1 MRSRLHCRLSMKP
14 FVTLAQARSST
25 GAMLSLHSYD
35 GHFFLRVNGQPLM
48 GTNAVDSEKVLAQLA
63 CEHLRGNSSARVLI
77 GGLGFGFTLR
87 RVLELTGKR
96 AIVQVAELLPEIVAW
111 NRDLLAS
118 LNGLMLDDPRVDVSI
133 ADAFQIIATAPPSH
147 YDAILLDVDNGPTA
161 MVSAGNS
168 RLYQSKG
175 MAAIMRAL
183 KPGGRVAFWSASP
196 DSAFAH
202 RLTHAGFNVDVVPAK
217 AYPQAR
223 RKSHTIFVADRK
235 A

>member
-1 MRSRLHCRLSMKP
+1 MRSRSHYRPLMKP
-14 FVTLAQARSST
+14 FVNLAQARSST
-25 GAMLSLHSYD
+25 GAMLSLHAYD

-63 CEHLRGNSSARVLI
+63 CQRLKGLSSARVLI

-87 RVLELTGKR
+87 RVLELTNKR
-96 AIVQVAELLPEIVAW
+96 AIVQVVELLPEIVAW
-111 NRDLLAS
+111 NRDFLGS
-118 LNGLMLDDPRVDVSI
+118 MNGLLLDDPRVDVLI
-133 ADAFQIIATAPPSH
+133 ADAFQIIAGAPASH

-161 MVSAGNS
+161 MVSDGNA

-175 MAAIMRAL
+175 LAAIMRAL
-183 KPGGRVAFWSASP
+183 KPGGRVAFWSASS
-196 DSAFAH
+196 DSAFAN
-202 RLTHAGFNVDVVPAK
+202 RLSHAGFVVEAVAAK

-223 RKSHTIFVADRK
+223 RMAHTIFVADRK

>member
-1 MRSRLHCRLSMKP
+1 MKP
-14 FVTLAQARSST
+14 FVTLAQALSFN
-25 GAMLSLHSYD
+25 GAVISLHGYD

-48 GTNAVDSEKVLAQLA
+48 GTNAIDSEKLLAQLA
-63 CEHLRGNSSARVLI
+63 CKGLQGKPSARILI

-87 RVLELTGKR
+87 RVLDLTDRR

-111 NRDLLAS
+111 NREFLGS
-118 LNGLMLDDPRVDVSI
+118 VNGLMLDDPRVDVSI
-133 ADAFQIIATAPPSH
+133 ADAFQIIASVPASH

-161 MVSAGNS
+161 MVSQGNA
-168 RLYQSKG
+168 RLYQIKG
-175 MAAIMRAL
+175 LAAIWRAL

-196 DSAFAH
+196 DSAFAS
-202 RLTHAGFNVDVVPAK
+202 RLTHAGFVVEVVPAK

-223 RKSHTIFVADRK
+223 RMAHAIIVADKK